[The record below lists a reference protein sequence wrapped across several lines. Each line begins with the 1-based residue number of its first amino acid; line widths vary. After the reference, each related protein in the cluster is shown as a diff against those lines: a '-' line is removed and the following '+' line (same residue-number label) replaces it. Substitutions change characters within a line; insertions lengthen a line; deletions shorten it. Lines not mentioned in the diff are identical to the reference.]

1 MKQILNEWNKFVLNE
16 TSINRVRQHMMENE
30 TAFITAYRN
39 DTEDYTKCRPN
50 HSKNDKNKSRNKE
63 LKAVLMERGYGV
75 TSVMGS
81 YVEGF
86 GTKAAKEVKEHSF
99 FVVNLSDD
107 PNFKEAIFKLS
118 EFYCQ
123 DSFLYVPQGGKDA
136 LLIGTNDDDFPGY
149 GVESNTGDFLGGFEG
164 QFMSRVGKR
173 GRPVKF
179 TEGLETK
186 SSKQNNTK
194 HLISTLAEKVTKEM
208 EDKKNK

>member
-16 TSINRVRQHMMENE
+16 TSINRVRQHIMENE

-99 FVVNLSDD
+99 FVVNLNDD

-194 HLISTLAEKVTKEM
+194 HLISTLAEKVSKEM
-208 EDKKNK
+208 EDKNNK

>member
-1 MKQILNEWNKFVLNE
+1 MKQILNEWNKFVINE
-16 TSINRVRQHMMENE
+16 TSINRVRQHIMENE

-39 DTEDYTKCRPN
+39 DTKDYTKCRPN

-99 FVVNLSDD
+99 FVVNLNDD

-149 GVESNTGDFLGGFEG
+149 GVESNTGNFLGGFEG

-194 HLISTLAEKVTKEM
+194 HLISTLAEKVLKEM

>member
-1 MKQILNEWNKFVLNE
+1 MNEWNKFVLNE
-16 TSINRVRQHMMENE
+16 TSVSRIHEHILDYE

-39 DTEDYTKCRPN
+39 EPEDYTKCRPN
-50 HSKNDKNKSRNKE
+50 HSKDDNNKSRNKK
-63 LKAVLMERGYGV
+63 LKAFLMERGYGV

-99 FVVNLSDD
+99 FVVNLNDD

-149 GVESNTGDFLGGFEG
+149 GVESNTGNFLGGFEG

-194 HLISTLAEKVTKEM
+194 HLISTLAEKVLKEM

>member
-1 MKQILNEWNKFVLNE
+1 MKKILNEWNKFVINE
-16 TSINRVRQHMMENE
+16 NSLNRVRQHMLENE

-39 DTEDYTKCRPN
+39 DPEDYTKCRPN
-50 HSKNDKNKSRNKE
+50 HSKNDNNKSRNKE

-86 GTKAAKEVKEHSF
+86 GTKAAKEVREHSF
-99 FVVNLSDD
+99 FVVNLNDD

-149 GVESNTGDFLGGFEG
+149 GVESNTGDFLGGREG

-173 GRPVKF
+173 GRPIKF

-194 HLISTLAEKVTKEM
+194 HLISTLAEKVLKEM
-208 EDKKNK
+208 EDKNNK

>member
-1 MKQILNEWNKFVLNE
+1 MKKILNEWNKFVINE
-16 TSINRVRQHMMENE
+16 TSINRVRQHMLENE

-39 DTEDYTKCRPN
+39 DPEDYTKCRPN
-50 HSKNDKNKSRNKE
+50 HSKNDNNKSRNKE

-86 GTKAAKEVKEHSF
+86 GTKAAKEVREHSF
-99 FVVNLSDD
+99 FVVNLNDD

-149 GVESNTGDFLGGFEG
+149 GVESNTGDFLGGREG

-173 GRPVKF
+173 GRPIKF

-194 HLISTLAEKVTKEM
+194 HLISTLAEKVLKEM
-208 EDKKNK
+208 EDKNNK

>member
-1 MKQILNEWNKFVLNE
+1 
-16 TSINRVRQHMMENE
+16 MENE

-39 DTEDYTKCRPN
+39 DLEDYTKCRPN

-149 GVESNTGDFLGGFEG
+149 GVESNTGNFLGGFEG

-194 HLISTLAEKVTKEM
+194 HLISTLAEKVLKEM